1 MTCCEPQTAA
11 VKMLAPEA
19 MNSMERC
26 NYTSTAFSAQPA
38 EEREKR
44 FL

>member
-11 VKMLAPEA
+11 VEMLNPEA
-19 MNSMERC
+19 INSMEPC
-26 NYTSTAFSAQPA
+26 NSTSIAFSAQPA
-38 EEREKR
+38 EERVKR

>member
-11 VKMLAPEA
+11 VKMLTPEA
-19 MNSMERC
+19 MNSMEP
-26 NYTSTAFSAQPA
+26 TSIAFSAQPA
-38 EEREKR
+38 EERVKS